1 MSNYVGGKNMKKKAI
16 SLALVA
22 ILAISAVG
30 CSSNNNEAKTSEEN
44 KTTVENVDILPGKW
58 SEDYTRDE
66 VKELYKRSLA
76 SVESTAKGY
85 SLDYDV
91 TEDEIK
97 EENGESVNDSYVY
110 FDISEAERLESLYF
124 GFKQYGSDL
133 ANGKLEMKLGYK
145 LDKKTILE
153 GGKFEF
159 ENLSLA
165 SFSQAFTGDY
175 ERDYTEL
182 DKQIYDAIKN
192 GTEEGIQ
199 TITNNV
205 DGLKE
210 TVTITEDFL
219 LYKLESRVYN
229 FK

>member
-1 MSNYVGGKNMKKKAI
+1 MKKKAI

-30 CSSNNNEAKTSEEN
+30 CSNNNNKAKTSEEN
-44 KTTVENVDILPGKW
+44 KTAVENVDILPGKW

-66 VKELYKRSLA
+66 VKELYKKSLA
-76 SVESTAKGY
+76 SVESTANGY
-85 SLDYDV
+85 SLFYHV

-97 EENGESVNDSYVY
+97 EENGESVNDCYVY
-110 FDISEAERLESLYF
+110 FDIPEAERLESLYF

-192 GTEEGIQ
+192 GTDEGIQ